1 MHERP
6 RGKRGGYNEEGA
18 HMHGGDRRRQGKG
31 MTGHS
36 KEEPRVK

>member
-1 MHERP
+1 MV
-6 RGKRGGYNEEGA
+6 GLVVVSYKEEGA

-31 MTGHS
+31 MTGQI